1 MRRTMC
7 ENQEQGNSVSW
18 LLVKSFDIWIT
29 YDEKHPLKEGKE
41 QVLIFLYRR
50 ERRSDRVYSIL
61 LGKFSF

>member
-18 LLVKSFDIWIT
+18 LLGKSFYIWIS
-29 YDEKHPLKEGKE
+29 YDENHPLKEGKE

-50 ERRSDRVYSIL
+50 ERRGDRVYSIF